1 MKHYSTLAAW
11 LMLFTDCEERL
22 HSCAFLLQG
31 GKDQQKVLDLAK
43 LHPQTAP
50 SGLIYWHEAD
60 PHTPTAFLALLLLS
74 LAGRRKLRVKRWR
87 KWPNSNSFAPIEQEQ
102 QLQRGS

>member
-22 HSCAFLLQG
+22 RSCAFLLQG

-50 SGLIYWHEAD
+50 SGLTYWHEAN
-60 PHTPTAFLALLLLS
+60 PLH
-74 LAGRRKLRVKRWR
+74 
-87 KWPNSNSFAPIEQEQ
+87 PNAISRPVVTFPCRSQKITCEKMEEMANSFAPIEQEQ
-102 QLQRGS
+102 QLQKGS